1 MANIARRRVV
11 GDPGRRRSAGPVG
24 GRPRKP
30 APLRSGRLRPTAAS
44 AGSGATGESR
54 SGAAAEMALRVAEV
68 ADRHVRAVNS
78 APNVGSSPPA
88 GLETKRY
95 TALMPNHSPSVS
107 IMKDPV
113 TWLYPPIEPYN
124 TGRLQVSPVHELYFE
139 ETGNPSGKPVIF
151 LHGGPGGGS
160 DPKQRRFF
168 HPEKYR
174 IVNFDQRGCGKSTPY
189 ASLEANT
196 TWDLVADIEK
206 IREHL
211 GIERWQV
218 FGGSW
223 GSTLALAYSETHPD
237 RVTELVLRGIFLLRK
252 QEIDWFYQR
261 GASVLYPDAWE
272 PYLAHIPEAERGD
285 LLSAYYRR
293 LTSDD
298 PAVRLAAAKIWS
310 GWEGA
315 TSKLLP
321 DPAFAGHYEEDEF
334 ALAFARIEAHYFFN
348 KGFFETDD
356 QLLRNAS
363 RIRHIPGV
371 IVQGRYDVVCPME
384 SAWALHRAWP
394 EADLIITPDSGHSAF
409 DPPNSRA
416 LVAATDKFAG

>member
-1 MANIARRRVV
+1 MSEHSLPIAQWKE
-11 GDPGRRRSAGPVG
+11 PG
-24 GRPRKP
+24 
-30 APLRSGRLRPTAAS
+30 
-44 AGSGATGESR
+44 
-54 SGAAAEMALRVAEV
+54 
-68 ADRHVRAVNS
+68 
-78 APNVGSSPPA
+78 
-88 GLETKRY
+88 
-95 TALMPNHSPSVS
+95 
-107 IMKDPV
+107 
-113 TWLYPPIEPYN
+113 TWLYPQIEPYR
-124 TGRLQVSPVHELYFE
+124 TGRLQVSPVHELYYE
-139 ETGNPSGKPVIF
+139 ESGNPSGKPAVF

-168 HPEKYR
+168 HPAKYR
-174 IVNFDQRGCGKSTPY
+174 IICFDQRGCGKSTPY

-196 TWDLVADIEK
+196 TWELVADTEK
-206 IREHL
+206 LREHL

-223 GSTLALAYSETHPD
+223 GSTLALAYAETHPE

-261 GASVLYPDAWE
+261 GASILYPDAWE

-285 LLSAYYRR
+285 LLAAYYRR
-293 LTSDD
+293 LTSEDA
-298 PAVRLAAAKIWS
+298 AVRLAAAKIWS

-334 ALAFARIEAHYFFN
+334 ALAFARIEAHYFYH

-356 QLLRNAS
+356 QLLRNAAQ
-363 RIRHIPGV
+363 IRQIPGV

-394 EADLIITPDSGHSAF
+394 EAEFILTPDSGHSAF
-409 DPPNSRA
+409 EPPNSRA